1 MVHRA
6 SITYET
12 NAAVMLTRLQLLC
25 FCLLWTA
32 VKACLTLTIAVF
44 AFSPVFGIK
53 RVRKENRFSFA
64 RAACSWAALSER
76 AATQLKTTDDTDLV
90 NNRKKHEALTVRLQF
105 TERTSECVCH
115 TKHGAL
121 TDT

>member
-1 MVHRA
+1 MSEGKTVSLLHALHVHGLH
-6 SITYET
+6 Y
-12 NAAVMLTRLQLLC
+12 L
-25 FCLLWTA
+25 
-32 VKACLTLTIAVF
+32 K
-44 AFSPVFGIK
+44 
-53 RVRKENRFSFA
+53 
-64 RAACSWAALSER
+64 R